1 MCLSFFLLAY
11 QQVFYWGME
20 EPILQRAFR
29 LKRRND
35 FRKVFRSGTSVA
47 NRQFVLYTFKRTDKG
62 VSRVGISISRKVG
75 KAVVRNRIKRL
86 VKEIVRQWMDQIHP
100 QMDLIL
106 IARNP
111 VVGLDYKEMESSLR
125 HVMKRANVFTHLP
138 TGKKRSERG

>member
-1 MCLSFFLLAY
+1 MWSFFRYYNFLSGE
-11 QQVFYWGME
+11 WGS
-20 EPILQRAFR
+20 PTLQRTYR

-35 FRKVFRSGTSVA
+35 FRKVFRGGTSVA
-47 NRQFVLYTFKRTDKG
+47 NRQFVLYTFKRTDG
-62 VSRVGISISRKVG
+62 EVSRVGISISRKVG

-86 VKEIVRQWMDQIHP
+86 IKEIVRKWMDQIHP

-125 HVMKRANVFTHLP
+125 HVMKRGNVFTQLP
-138 TGKKRSERG
+138 KVKKRSEQN